1 MRKIVLLLTVLLTLS
16 GLVLAWFAP
25 LELDVALRKWF
36 SLFHIWVGVFFLVVF
51 TMYAWDHISAN
62 RRWLRI
68 VALVTATGITQTF
81 SALVII
87 LTGIVLLLYGN
98 VAGATLR
105 GLHHWFSYVLA
116 ASIALHY
123 FSRKS

>member
-25 LELDVALRKWF
+25 LELDPALRKWI
-36 SLFHIWVGVFFLVVF
+36 SLLHIWVGVLFLVVF

-68 VALVTATGITQTF
+68 AALVTAQRYIEQ
-81 SALVII
+81 
-87 LTGIVLLLYGN
+87 
-98 VAGATLR
+98 
-105 GLHHWFSYVLA
+105 
-116 ASIALHY
+116 
-123 FSRKS
+123 